1 VSAVLGRCTGSS
13 RWGGLKQSTPGAF
26 VSPAQY
32 AAAALELYSRL
43 WQALENLA
51 VALAVPRPAQEIET
65 LLTILRLELV
75 VLLDTLNGERLR
87 ALLNPDQRRSMHT
100 TIERLLDELSSQ
112 PGPRGESALA
122 EAQDR
127 LLDISLAL
135 LRAATRKRGV
145 GFNP

>member
-1 VSAVLGRCTGSS
+1 
-13 RWGGLKQSTPGAF
+13 
-26 VSPAQY
+26 
-32 AAAALELYSRL
+32 L

-135 LRAATRKRGV
+135 LRAATRERGV